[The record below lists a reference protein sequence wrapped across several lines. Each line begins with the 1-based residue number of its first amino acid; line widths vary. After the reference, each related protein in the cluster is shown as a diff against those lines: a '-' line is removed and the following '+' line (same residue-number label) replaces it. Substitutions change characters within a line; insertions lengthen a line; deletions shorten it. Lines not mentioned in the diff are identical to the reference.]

1 MKIKIGPIEIEQESV
16 ADNVLFEEYKK
27 SEKDVTKYL
36 EEKSKFFDLT
46 LKNIIAGKTM
56 KMIRDFIFTIIGGVV
71 FIGWSIYVFYISK
84 DSFVWN
90 EMNPETIIYVFLQSL
105 LIIFVCLLPVMLISG
120 FIKIVAKVS
129 GIRESKKNKQNK

>member
-90 EMNPETIIYVFLQSL
+90 EMNLRNQENHYVIYL
-105 LIIFVCLLPVMLISG
+105 LHDKANQLDYSMDSSG
-120 FIKIVAKVS
+120 FCILS
-129 GIRESKKNKQNK
+129 HLT